1 MKNKNFLT
9 FEKALENAFDND
21 LNSFKFK
28 GVSYDLEDID
38 DLANYKDLEVY
49 QLGGSSKNL
58 WNAQTGGETNYAQ
71 DGKNNIN
78 NSYFNKNKSLL
89 LDNNNLVGSKNK
101 GLDREANQSY
111 SKLQQDLLNQEK
123 QKQEFEKNQ
132 TFLSEYK
139 PLNPNVRKILERQ
152 QAQDEFKRKVFTP
165 VVKGLDI
172 ATDIGS
178 LGNFIPLPQAQAIG
192 KISNMIGAG
201 VDLYQTADALR
212 EGDYESALIN
222 GISLAVPYAIENPK
236 ILGSFKRS
244 NKYID
249 NGNLALKYGRTTYL
263 PVDKLYG
270 KMKSKELY
278 GNRGLL
284 GAVGAETMYDMKQ
297 QGGESNNLTIV
308 ENGEYVKDNQGKVGK
323 ITNIPSHDDNE
334 LIIDGESQYVPK
346 GQGGQGTYNVN
357 SVLSATHE
365 NRNQSDN
372 TYGKTDEEIKIK
384 PQEALALAEQLNLS
398 IKRPLGSISPSKL
411 MDKLL
416 ESREKLVTKYKDID
430 KPLNFERQA
439 NSFVANVDVLKSIP
453 TPEDI
458 YEFLFQ
464 NQEDSKSENNE
475 MYAQTG
481 IQLDPAKKGTFKSAA
496 TRYGMSMDAL
506 ATDAKENPEKYSG
519 ILRKKANFYR
529 NFVKQTGGLR
539 KSQQDLKNWSDQK
552 WRTNS
557 GKKSS
562 ETGERYLPDAAWN
575 NLSASEKARTNRA
588 KREGGGTGNNVPQP
602 KDIAEKTSNYR
613 KAQYGLDDEMY
624 YKSGGSTVNSAGNY
638 TKPEMRKRLF
648 NRIKGE
654 SSMGTAAGQWSARK
668 AQKLAKAYK
677 DNGGGYRQEGGKV
690 DAKDTLGRTYTKND
704 DGSYTSNQT
713 KKTTYYDEKSK
724 KFYPKILPANNF
736 PTDVNTL
743 LERNARNPKF
753 KTDNVSS
760 FILSKTDGKY
770 RAFDP
775 NMSLQYETN
784 ALRGADL
791 GDDMNTRK
799 FKTDANGNLFNSL
812 GKATTPAGTYKINDI
827 YDKTLDPNYKGIVY
841 SIRNTD
847 ENMNRSL
854 DEVNST
860 IAVHPFYVPEEKRRE
875 KIANSKSPKK
885 LGSMGCINCSK
896 KVIESYLPSM
906 RDTVYVTKEPLNRK
920 QIGGS
925 KADTFKN
932 PLKKYVR

>member
-9 FEKALENAFDND
+9 FEKALENAFDNN

-28 GVSYDLEDID
+28 GVTYDLEDID
-38 DLANYKDLEVY
+38 DLTNYKDLEVY
-49 QLGGSSKNL
+49 QLGGSSKSL
-58 WNAQTGGETNYAQ
+58 WNAQTGGETN
-71 DGKNNIN
+71 
-78 NSYFNKNKSLL
+78 
-89 LDNNNLVGSKNK
+89 
-101 GLDREANQSY
+101 
-111 SKLQQDLLNQEK
+111 
-123 QKQEFEKNQ
+123 
-132 TFLSEYK
+132 
-139 PLNPNVRKILERQ
+139 
-152 QAQDEFKRKVFTP
+152 
-165 VVKGLDI
+165 
-172 ATDIGS
+172 
-178 LGNFIPLPQAQAIG
+178 
-192 KISNMIGAG
+192 
-201 VDLYQTADALR
+201 
-212 EGDYESALIN
+212 
-222 GISLAVPYAIENPK
+222 
-236 ILGSFKRS
+236 
-244 NKYID
+244 
-249 NGNLALKYGRTTYL
+249 
-263 PVDKLYG
+263 
-270 KMKSKELY
+270 
-278 GNRGLL
+278 
-284 GAVGAETMYDMKQ
+284 
-297 QGGESNNLTIV
+297 NLTIV
-308 ENGEYVKDNQGKVGK
+308 ENGEYIKDNQGKIGK

-481 IQLDPAKKGTFKSAA
+481 IQIDPAKKGTFKSAA

-529 NFVKQTGGLR
+529 NFVKQTGGNTLYVDSKNDPRYKAYQDSLNLFNSYKNVRKGLEEKGYTPQMSYADKTKIMKFPVNRGLGKEYYDSFQNKENKNIKQINENEYLILDTANNMVNTDLPYQLFNKKIKPSGVTEYKGSEKYMIGSTPDNIKISTKGRGLQLASSVFGGGRDIRPVFEYDNANPKQQVIFKEPIIKNRVNVNTKPRYIQPVRNQIDNLSQIESIPYQEQGVNYQYPDINYQAPESTEFYNPERVIGSEYIRNADGSMGRFQKKKSEYYDKELQEMNKQTGGLR
-539 KSQQDLKNWSDQK
+539 KSQQDLKNWGDQK

-562 ETGERYLPDAAWN
+562 ETGERYLPDKAWN

-588 KREGGGTGNNVPQP
+588 KREGGGTGKNVPQP

-654 SSMGTAAGQWSARK
+654 ASMGTAAGQWSARK

-677 DNGGGYRQEGGKV
+677 DNGGGYRQVGG
-690 DAKDTLGRTYTKND
+690 
-704 DGSYTSNQT
+704 
-713 KKTTYYDEKSK
+713 DE
-724 KFYPKILPANNF
+724 
-736 PTDVNTL
+736 TV
-743 LERNARNPKF
+743 
-753 KTDNVSS
+753 
-760 FILSKTDGKY
+760 
-770 RAFDP
+770 
-775 NMSLQYETN
+775 
-784 ALRGADL
+784 
-791 GDDMNTRK
+791 
-799 FKTDANGNLFNSL
+799 
-812 GKATTPAGTYKINDI
+812 
-827 YDKTLDPNYKGIVY
+827 
-841 SIRNTD
+841 
-847 ENMNRSL
+847 
-854 DEVNST
+854 T
-860 IAVHPFYVPEEKRRE
+860 I
-875 KIANSKSPKK
+875 
-885 LGSMGCINCSK
+885 
-896 KVIESYLPSM
+896 
-906 RDTVYVTKEPLNRK
+906 
-920 QIGGS
+920 
-925 KADTFKN
+925 KN
-932 PLKKYVR
+932 PLRKYVG